1 MGQPILSLIQIFQKM
16 LETEIKYKLLM
27 EINKES
33 LGQYGSDCNIFLS
46 LMKMLWKENMDQ
58 TVLSFMIFLWY
69 LSYRTWLNSEI

>member
-58 TVLSFMIFLWY
+58 TVLSFMIFVVSQL
-69 LSYRTWLNSEI
+69 

>member
-46 LMKMLWKENMDQ
+46 LMKML
-58 TVLSFMIFLWY
+58 
-69 LSYRTWLNSEI
+69 